1 MSNRNEF
8 KKEEDPMWD
17 EEVEIIREH
26 FPDPELPKNLDER
39 LRFRSPTNKEEYN
52 VCQNGMTY
60 EVENEEARRMPSNR
74 QVHPYRN
81 FILTATESEDSAK
94 KAQTLK
100 EDCYV
105 HCLSSDNS
113 DEYDDKDDEGES
125 VYEDNCA
132 ALTKTNVSK
141 VAKPRRPSQKRMKT
155 KKSKNSTSCVE
166 TMTSHSNTQEKSE

>member
-125 VYEDNCA
+125 VYEDNCIDED
-132 ALTKTNVSK
+132 K
-141 VAKPRRPSQKRMKT
+141 
-155 KKSKNSTSCVE
+155 CVE
-166 TMTSHSNTQEKSE
+166 SCQAQKAESKTDEDKEVEEFNKLCGDYDKPFQHTRKI